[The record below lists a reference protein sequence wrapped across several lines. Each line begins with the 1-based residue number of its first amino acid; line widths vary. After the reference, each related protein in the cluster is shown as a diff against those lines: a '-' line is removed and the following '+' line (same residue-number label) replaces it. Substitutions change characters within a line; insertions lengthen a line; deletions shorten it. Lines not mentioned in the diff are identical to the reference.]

1 MKTLG
6 KQLKGFVVL
15 VLMFVMYACSQEESI
30 LTSDIDRNV
39 NADTFLLKAKGDKL
53 NVFKGPEVQY
63 GHGKARSWIS
73 INEDGFPVEI
83 GVELTAKVFS
93 DLTLLKEGHELT
105 TVLPLHIKAK
115 EVTPFEHLGLNYQP
129 EGHGPVFWT
138 EHIDFH
144 FYTINNEERFAIPNY
159 DPNNQSIVD
168 AFNYFPDMTKMP
180 SDYFKFPGQGG
191 VYGKM
196 GKHWVPQDWQTGYD
210 PFTHVMI
217 LGSYAQKNN
226 FIEPMVT
233 IDYLLSGDEFSGY
246 YSQPE
251 TFEESG
257 NNYPT
262 KYNIFHDDK
271 TGNIYITLSDFVTRN

>member
-1 MKTLG
+1 MKT
-6 KQLKGFVVL
+6 QLKQFRSFL
-15 VLMFVMYACSQEESI
+15 VLAVIFGIFSCSQEESVLSNDGI
-30 LTSDIDRNV
+30 LNE
-39 NADTFLLKAKGDKL
+39 NLETFLVNRSADKL

-63 GHGKARSWIS
+63 GLGKARSWIS
-73 INEDGFPVEI
+73 VNRDGFPIEI
-83 GVELTAKVFS
+83 GIELTPKVLS
-93 DLTLLKEGHELT
+93 DLTLLNEGHELT
-105 TVLPLHIKAK
+105 TVLPLHKKAK
-115 EVTPFEHLGLNYQP
+115 DLTPFEHLGLNYQP
-129 EGHGPVFWT
+129 EGHGPVFWD

-144 FYTINNEERFAIPNY
+144 FYTITNEERLAIPEY
-159 DPNNQSIVD
+159 DPDNQTIVN

-191 VYGKM
+191 VYAKM
-196 GKHWVPQDWQTGYD
+196 GKHWVPQDWQTGYN

-217 LGSYAQKNN
+217 LGSYAQINN

-233 IDYLLSGDEFSGY
+233 IDYLLSGDEFSGN

-271 TGNIYITLSDFVTRN
+271 SGKIYITLSDFVTRN